1 MKRLL
6 DTSVLVAAMV
16 AAHPAHARSVRF
28 LERALAGRC
37 ESCVSTHSL
46 AEIYAVLTRM
56 PTSPRI
62 SPDVARRLVHDN
74 LETGAARLVALDAT
88 DYLAVLDRMA
98 QSGFAGGVIYDALI
112 VQAACKAKA
121 DEIITLNEADFARL
135 CSGLPIRISTP

>member
-74 LETGAARLVALDAT
+74 LETGGAPGRIGRDRLF
-88 DYLAVLDRMA
+88 
-98 QSGFAGGVIYDALI
+98 GGAGPDGTV
-112 VQAACKAKA
+112 
-121 DEIITLNEADFARL
+121 RL
-135 CSGLPIRISTP
+135 RRRRDL